1 MIHLSIIDE
10 TRLTKKGLNTR
21 NKLLKTAEEV
31 FGKKGYFEASIVDIT
46 KEAEVAQGTFY
57 KYFPSKKA
65 IYDELVRELSRDLRQ
80 YIKRSIQESKN
91 HDEAQKK
98 GFQAFFEWVRDN
110 RNLYSIVQQAVIV
123 DEELYR
129 WYYEKLAAGY
139 VKSLNEA
146 QLAGDFKELD
156 KETIAYCLMGIGQF
170 LGMRWVY
177 WEGKEVPNEVF
188 EAAMEMV
195 FSGLKK

>member
-65 IYDELVRELSRDLRQ
+65 IYDELVRKLSRDLRQ

>member
-1 MIHLSIIDE
+1 MSIIDE
-10 TRLTKKGLNTR
+10 TKLTKKGLNTR

-46 KEAEVAQGTFY
+46 KEADVAQGTFY

-80 YIKRSIQESKN
+80 YIKQSIQEAKN
-91 HDEAQKK
+91 QDEAQKK

-129 WYYEKLAAGY
+129 WYYEKLATGY
-139 VKSLNEA
+139 VKSLKEA
-146 QLAGDFKELD
+146 QLTGDFKQLD
-156 KETIAYCLMGIGQF
+156 HETIAYCLMGIGQF

-177 WEGKEVPNEVF
+177 WEGEEVPNDVF

-195 FSGLKK
+195 FHGLKK

>member
-1 MIHLSIIDE
+1 
-10 TRLTKKGLNTR
+10 
-21 NKLLKTAEEV
+21 TAEEV

>member
-1 MIHLSIIDE
+1 MSIIDE
-10 TRLTKKGLNTR
+10 AKLTKKGLNTR

-65 IYDELVRELSRDLRQ
+65 IYDELVQQLSRDLRQ
-80 YIKRSIQESKN
+80 YIKQSIKEAKN

-98 GFQAFFEWVRDN
+98 GFQAFFEWVRDY

-129 WYYEKLAAGY
+129 WYYEKLATGY

-146 QLAGDFKELD
+146 QLTGDFKDLD

-188 EAAMEMV
+188 EAAMEMI
-195 FSGLKK
+195 FNGLKK

>member
-1 MIHLSIIDE
+1 MSIIDE